1 MPLAPLGITVLRFT
15 EEIAWSRERESDPQ
29 STAYKAVAQ
38 PLCYR
43 GSLAST
49 VVSLLQEDYLVAVDA
64 RWDTCPS
71 KIGGE
76 GGFRSPISFRTSVFK
91 TDAFADSATSP
102 NGSAG
107 RSCTS
112 VTRLW
117 ALYATVTPPRD

>member
-1 MPLAPLGITVLRFT
+1 MTLAPLGITDLRFT
-15 EEIAWSRERESDPQ
+15 EEIAWSRERELNPQ
-29 STAYKAVAQ
+29 PTAYKAVAQ

-49 VVSLLQEDYLVAVDA
+49 VVSQLHKDSIVAVDA

-76 GGFRSPISFRTSVFK
+76 GGFRSPVSFRTSVFK

-102 NGSAG
+102 LVAQSGVEPESLG
-107 RSCTS
+107 YEPCMLTI
-112 VTRLW
+112 
-117 ALYATVTPPRD
+117 TPPRD